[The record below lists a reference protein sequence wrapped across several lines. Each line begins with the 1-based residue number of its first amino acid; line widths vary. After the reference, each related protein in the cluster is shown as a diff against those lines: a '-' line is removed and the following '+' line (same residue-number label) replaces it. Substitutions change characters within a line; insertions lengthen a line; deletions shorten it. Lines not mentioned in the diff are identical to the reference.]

1 MGSLQEGDRE
11 MRIFIIGA
19 GSAGASMALG
29 FHKAGHSVQGI
40 SDIDEDRATNAAKR
54 VQTKAFA
61 RSLPREIMSAEA
73 VVVAVP
79 DPLISHVASRA
90 VEMNVVDS
98 GQVWLHLS
106 GAFGAD
112 ELGDVAT
119 KARGVAALH
128 PATVFAPGV
137 FTEIPPDTVFAID
150 GNCQDAWDA
159 AAFLGKS
166 LGGKTV
172 HVPSALRPLY
182 HASTVLASN
191 CVVALL
197 GEARALLVKNG
208 LLEKDAEE
216 IAVSLGKSAI
226 MRADAV
232 GLDASLSGPIQ
243 RGNVGTVE
251 RHLDALR
258 GDLDHREIYAVLGRA
273 TLRLACRN
281 GSVSETERADLEKRL
296 NDYST
301 F

>member
-1 MGSLQEGDRE
+1 MGSLQEGNRE
-11 MRIFIIGA
+11 MRIFVIGA
-19 GSAGASMALG
+19 GAAGGSMALG
-29 FHKAGHSVQGI
+29 LHKAGHAVLGI
-40 SDIDEDRATNAAKR
+40 SDIDEDRASNAAKR

-61 RSLPREIMSAEA
+61 SSLPRELISAET
-73 VVVAVP
+73 VIVAVP
-79 DPLISHVASRA
+79 DPLISQVASRA
-90 VEMNVVDS
+90 VEMDVVEPS
-98 GQVWLHLS
+98 QVWLHLS

-119 KARGVAALH
+119 RASGVAALH

-150 GNCQDAWDA
+150 GNCQSALDA

-208 LLEKDAEE
+208 LPEKDAEE
-216 IAVSLGKSAI
+216 IAVSLAKSAI

-251 RHLDALR
+251 RHLDALS
-258 GDLDHREIYAVLGRA
+258 GDLEHREIYAVLGRA

-281 GSVSETERADLEKRL
+281 GSISETQRADLENKL
-296 NDYST
+296 N
-301 F
+301 